1 MGEDQQRQPTDQ
13 EVKEIE
19 RYLNEKHV
27 ERFGVFPEPYRG
39 DRKGE
44 ASSIRSMLKH
54 EGTEVTKTFI
64 DECIKYY
71 RPSPEYPTVNFK
83 FMFLFMR
90 RPFGLKNARKK
101 VEKQQRE
108 AS

>member
-1 MGEDQQRQPTDQ
+1 
-13 EVKEIE
+13 
-19 RYLNEKHV
+19 KHV

-83 FMFLFMR
+83 FFFYVLIYAASIRTKERTKESRKAATRGVVITASFL
-90 RPFGLKNARKK
+90 LK
-101 VEKQQRE
+101 
-108 AS
+108 SP